1 MGMRLDRNVQP
12 IWPIHA
18 QGRGAGTHN
27 GANIPTHT
35 HTCSDVDGHANTCQ
49 YARSGRYPNS

>member
-1 MGMRLDRNVQP
+1 MGMRLDRNMQP
-12 IWPIHA
+12 VWPIHA

-35 HTCSDVDGHANTCQ
+35 HTRTDVDGHTDTYQ
-49 YARSGRYPNS
+49 YTGSGGYSNR